1 MTEGGNHFAF
11 TDNLI
16 RQLDTL
22 AKPQGVAVYDQRNDL
37 EP

>member
-1 MTEGGNHFAF
+1 MTQGGNHFAF

-22 AKPQGVAVYDQRNDL
+22 AKPQGRGSV
-37 EP
+37 